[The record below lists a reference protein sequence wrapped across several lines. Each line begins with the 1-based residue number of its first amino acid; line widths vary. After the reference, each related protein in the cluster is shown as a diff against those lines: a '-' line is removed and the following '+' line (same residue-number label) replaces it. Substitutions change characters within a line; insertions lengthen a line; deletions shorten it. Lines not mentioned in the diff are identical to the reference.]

1 MGSEVRF
8 TFWGGEGA
16 TEDMAGRLQQ
26 REGSMP
32 SSQRQLQVGSGG
44 RGCVDQSWGAG
55 HSWSPSSVTSA
66 SGLAKGWP
74 RLRVP
79 NIPDCWHPHWAVGKS
94 PCLDFRSPVCPPP
107 TRTPAA
113 PPQPGTAGGVS
124 QAKTDSSVGTRL
136 CIQKFP
142 ELSQG
147 CEPEKWALGLLWP
160 RTGHV
165 GKDIPPWCPAVDGHD
180 GSLGSSSHRPGRRG
194 CPTRRGAPRPG
205 LGPEVSAG
213 P

>member
-1 MGSEVRF
+1 MG
-8 TFWGGEGA
+8 WGGGNRGHGRKA
-16 TEDMAGRLQQ
+16 TAE
-26 REGSMP
+26 
-32 SSQRQLQVGSGG
+32 GG
-44 RGCVDQSWGAG
+44 RHAQLPEAAPGGEWWQGLCRPVLGG
-55 HSWSPSSVTSA
+55 LGTHGSPSSVTSA

-165 GKDIPPWCPAVDGHD
+165 GKDIPPWCPAVDGND